1 MAEADATE
9 KELRGKG
16 IAMMRSNITE
26 GWVDSVAEMSQK
38 TNTPPAQVLEFLI
51 RILQQETMES
61 MAKNAGTKVIFVD
74 KAADQE
80 MTKKDL
86 MSALEA
92 NEYVPPSMKHNE
104 TK

>member
-1 MAEADATE
+1 MAEADAKE
-9 KELRGKG
+9 KELRGEG
-16 IAMMRSNITE
+16 IAKMRSNITE

-38 TNTPPAQVLEFLI
+38 TNTPPSKVLEFLI

-74 KAADQE
+74 KSADSDLS
-80 MTKKDL
+80 KKDL

-92 NEYVPPSMKHNE
+92 NEYVPPSMR
-104 TK
+104 